1 MKNKFIFLTLFLALS
16 PALCYAQDTALLGGM
31 VQSDRWIIR
40 KDKMEEEFIGNVSY
54 KNDIYTAKADYAL
67 SRRREQTFNLKGNV
81 FASQKKNGT
90 TAQITAE
97 NFFYNNKTGEGYA
110 TPKKNAQVNAV
121 YTTQTNRLKAFGN
134 KLDFKDKFSV
144 FEMSG
149 NCELDEINN
158 TLYADKMIFDTNSGV
173 FNAHGNRPVLW
184 GFNPD
189 GDYAVQADDI
199 TVQTKEGFLKA
210 QGRVQGWVVSA
221 KEFPNLTQGSKN
233 GTEIF

>member
-1 MKNKFIFLTLFLALS
+1 MKNKFIFLTLFLALC
-16 PALCYAQDTALLGGM
+16 PALCAAQETALLGGM

-67 SRRREQTFNLKGNV
+67 SRRKQQTFTLKGNV
-81 FASQKKNGT
+81 FASQKKDGAK
-90 TAQITAE
+90 AQFTAE
-97 NFFYNNKTGEGYA
+97 NFFYDNKTGSGYA
-110 TPKKNAQVNAV
+110 TPKKDSQVSGV
-121 YTTQTNRLKAFGN
+121 YNTGVNRLKVFGN

-144 FEMSG
+144 FEMNG

-158 TLYADKMIFDTNSGV
+158 TLYADKMIFDSNTGV
-173 FNAHGNRPVLW
+173 FTATGSRPVLW

-189 GDYAVQADDI
+189 GDYAVQADTI
-199 TVQTKEGFLKA
+199 TAQTQEGFFKA
-210 QGRVQGWVVSA
+210 QGRVSGWVVSA

-233 GTEIF
+233 GTEIL

>member
-1 MKNKFIFLTLFLALS
+1 MKNKFIFLSLVLALS
-16 PALCYAQDTALLGGM
+16 PALCAAQDTALLGGM

-54 KNDIYTAKADYAL
+54 KNDIYNIKADYAL
-67 SRRREQTFNLKGNV
+67 SRRKEQTFTLKGNV
-81 FASQKKNGT
+81 FASQKKDGA
-90 TAQITAE
+90 TAQITAD
-97 NFFYNNKTGEGYA
+97 NFFYDNKTGKGYA
-110 TPKKNAQVNAV
+110 LPKKNAQVSAV
-121 YTTQTNRLKAFGN
+121 YTTPANRLKAFGN

-144 FEMSG
+144 FEMNG

-158 TLYADKMIFDTNSGV
+158 TLYADKMLFNTDSGL
-173 FNAHGNRPVLW
+173 FTANGNRPVLW

-189 GDYAVQADDI
+189 GDYAIQADTI
-199 TVQTKEGFLKA
+199 TAQTKEGFFKA